1 MKRILFL
8 TALLIALN
16 TTFGQTPLD
25 TAVNFNVKDTEGS
38 KIELFDLLEDD
49 YIVIID
55 FFKTDCSYCNMYAP
69 DFQAA
74 YKDFGCDS
82 SNVYFMSIDQG
93 HTNEQVIA
101 FEEEHNMTLPACS
114 GLDGNGNEAFEA
126 FEITGTP
133 TYVVIAPD
141 HEILEQ
147 QIWPP
152 ETDSLNEALLE
163 AGGVMAPCNT
173 GVPNA
178 TSPSESIIYP
188 NPVKESFAIQQDQV
202 DKKLVRIEIH
212 NIKGKLVRSQ
222 KLKSK
227 ISCEDLK
234 PGMYFVSIFADDSI
248 VHREK
253 IIIRN

>member
-1 MKRILFL
+1 MKRLIFL

-16 TTFGQTPLD
+16 TSFGQTPLD
-25 TAVNFNVKDTEGS
+25 TAVNINVKDTEGNT
-38 KIELFDLLEDD
+38 IELFDLLEED

-55 FFKTDCSYCNMYAP
+55 FFRTDCSYCNIYAP
-69 DFQAA
+69 DFQAS
-74 YKDFGCDS
+74 YEDFGCNS
-82 SNVYFMSIDQG
+82 SNVYFMSIDYG
-93 HTNEQVIA
+93 HTNEQVND

-114 GLDGNGNEAFEA
+114 GLDGNGNAAHEAY
-126 FEITGTP
+126 EITGTP

-152 ETDSLNEALLE
+152 ETDALNAALLD
-163 AGGVMAPCNT
+163 AGGNMAPCTT
-173 GVPNA
+173 GTPSA
-178 TSPSESIIYP
+178 SSSSESIIYP
-188 NPVKESFAIQQDQV
+188 NPVKEFFTIQQDQV
-202 DKKLVRIEIH
+202 EKKLVRIEIH

-222 KLKSK
+222 KIEPK

-234 PGMYFVSIFADDSI
+234 PDMYFVSIFADDRI
-248 VHREK
+248 IHREK

>member
-1 MKRILFL
+1 MKRIFF
-8 TALLIALN
+8 LIAIWLTLN
-16 TTFGQTPLD
+16 SAFGQTPLD
-25 TAVNFNVKDTEGS
+25 TAVNFNVKNTEGNT
-38 KIELFDLLEDD
+38 IELFDLLEQD

-55 FFKTDCSYCNMYAP
+55 FFRTDCGYCNIYAP
-69 DFQAA
+69 DFQAS
-74 YKDFGCDS
+74 YEDFGCNS
-82 SNVYFMSIDQG
+82 SNVYFMSIDHG
-93 HTNEQVIA
+93 HTNEQVID

-152 ETDSLNEALLE
+152 VTDSLNAALLE
-163 AGGVMAPCNT
+163 AGGIMSSCAT
-173 GVPNA
+173 GLA
-178 TSPSESIIYP
+178 EASKISESLIYP
-188 NPVKESFAIQQDQV
+188 NPARESFSIQKDRV
-202 DKKLVRIEIH
+202 DRKMERVEIH
-212 NIKGKLVRSQ
+212 NIKGTLVQSQ
-222 KLKSK
+222 KIKPK

-248 VHREK
+248 IHREK